1 MLYSAQ
7 EKVNSELLAMTYGA
21 IVSQIIRDYK
31 DVRVVNAELDRMG
44 YNIGVRLIDELLAKA
59 GALSCSNFRETAN
72 VIAKVAF
79 KMFLGIA
86 AEGQQQQKQQQKQQ
100 RQCAQQLQA
109 ARDSVQLPSAPL
121 CVSES
126 LAS

>member
-1 MLYSAQ
+1 MLYSSQ

-59 GALSCSNFRETAN
+59 GTLSCANFRETAN

-86 AEGQQQQKQQQKQQ
+86 AEGQQDQQQQQQHDGRSASAQQ
-100 RQCAQQLQA
+100 RTVGL
-109 ARDSVQLPSAPL
+109 
-121 CVSES
+121 
-126 LAS
+126 